1 MVTSPGL
8 ALGCFAP
15 WLPHAVEVLL
25 QDLASDIYGLLSN
38 KQATAVFVTVS
49 RLFLWSQGWAS
60 TRLAGCRMVSQP
72 EDGGNSC
79 EFEMLGNKDKEQK
92 VAGVTLSMRA
102 VH

>member
-1 MVTSPGL
+1 
-8 ALGCFAP
+8 
-15 WLPHAVEVLL
+15 
-25 QDLASDIYGLLSN
+25 
-38 KQATAVFVTVS
+38 
-49 RLFLWSQGWAS
+49 
-60 TRLAGCRMVSQP
+60 MVSQP